1 MKQRL
6 TDLERKA
13 DTRRKIQLGGLIIK
27 AGLQEESSAVIL
39 GLLLEAYETLISDL
53 GLDAKLTW
61 QIKGELAFKEDQLK
75 ISQT

>member
-27 AGLQEESSAVIL
+27 AGLHEESSAVIL
-39 GLLLEAYETLISDL
+39 GLLLEASETLISDL

-61 QIKGELAFKEDQLK
+61 QIKGELAFKEDKLK